1 MAVVRFILSL
11 FRGRNGQYE
20 VWDTSA
26 LSNHFELFK
35 QTLQQGIVTLII
47 PEGVSHEIS
56 VGRRNNENCKEIY
69 KFIEGNIRNPKLH
82 VEVSTDVIRS
92 WAVDEQVVYTVE
104 KYYNK
109 GYTVKLITCDRD
121 QSFKA
126 KLKELNVELLSV
138 SKAKIAAY
146 TKIDEHIRN
155 LASKT
160 NEAPSVVPV
169 AGTQELQ
176 NEEIELPAK
185 MVGKQCLL
193 AFDKHV
199 SVYDNRGK
207 RKISRPEGTVIAR
220 DDTIYYKDSKCVIKK
235 ICRDAVIMCTAI

>member
-1 MAVVRFILSL
+1 MAIIRFIMSL
-11 FRGRNGQYE
+11 FRGRNNYE

-35 QTLQQGIVTLII
+35 QTLQQGQTIMII

-69 KFIEGNIRNPKLH
+69 RFLEGNIRNPRLR
-82 VEVSTDVIRS
+82 VEVANDAIRS

-104 KYYNK
+104 KYHKK
-109 GYTVKLITCDRD
+109 GYTVRLISCDRD

-126 KLKELNVELLSV
+126 RLKELNVELLPV
-138 SKAKIAAY
+138 SRSKVAAY
-146 TKIDEHIRN
+146 QEIDEHIRG
-155 LASKT
+155 LASKQ
-160 NEAPSVVPV
+160 NEAPVIVPV
-169 AGTQELQ
+169 SSEHEQSTEEL
-176 NEEIELPAK
+176 ELPSR
-185 MVGKQCLL
+185 MVGKQCVLQ
-193 AFDKHV
+193 FDKHV

-220 DDTIYYKDSKCVIKK
+220 DDTVYYKNAKYVIKR
-235 ICRDAVIMCTAI
+235 ICRDTVMCIAI